1 MFYAKHRSRRK
12 KMKFV
17 KGIAM
22 LLCLVTIFTSVW
34 VGNLGI
40 GAEDGDRSETVKITV
55 NYVYKSNNAMV
66 AQPYTAQIEKGAS
79 FKKTL
84 EVPKLFNYSIPNDEA
99 IGLGTDSIVL
109 TKDEAT
115 GKYSLAFD
123 LQSVNENVEVTLYYV
138 AGTAKYTVYHYYQNL
153 ENDEYASDPTV
164 VELTGDIDAYTQA
177 VADNKPGYHCKGVPQ
192 TTIAADGTTKVEIFY
207 DRDYYTV
214 IFDVNGGID
223 GPEPIRAKYGTTFE
237 ANAITKPTRKGFNF
251 LGWSPAL
258 SDTVTIT
265 GNVTYVAQWQP
276 EKGQAD
282 YTIVLWGQNANDD
295 QYSYLGSHEAW
306 GNVGKDVTWDE
317 GTLISHVHTDECWK
331 DLTCGK
337 VQHTHSEACLNC
349 SHTHDMSCYGGIN
362 AENPIDADIRQF
374 ANLFGSL
381 QNGYVYRVRCNAGSS
396 VGDTTKYDKYYLYFN
411 GTWYLASAT
420 ACDGGAVKESA
431 DINAHGH
438 SGYILSGN
446 DKDHF
451 WAYKAKL
458 SCTHTHTD
466 ACYACGKAEHT
477 HNNTCGSLI
486 CGLSDTP
493 KKYMSNIK
501 PDSKLWE
508 YERSDTVTVNA
519 DGSTVLNVYFKRTEF
534 TLTFYDNNRQV
545 YTIQKR
551 WGKDIGGEWPIHG
564 TNGTVYENG
573 ERWDPQNSTT
583 YNQVLVYI
591 RIMPAES
598 FRLNVDKAQ
607 DRPTYTMNYYV
618 EAISGNGETTYQG
631 KTFTKAF
638 TVKAK
643 YNFVTE
649 AEDFFPLE
657 GFTKWRSNPSFKN
670 GRIESNTTVDFYY
683 TRNIYDLIFYSADNN
698 NVDKMENVLYQ
709 SPLGSYN
716 YEPTNKPT
724 TVEADAVFVG
734 WYQNP
739 ERTGE
744 QYDLAVHTMPANN
757 IALYAKWVNGLYTV
771 RTYTDDTLGTPYTY
785 EGYSGVQGNIEK
797 YTLATAPTDPKKD
810 GCVFVGWFYK
820 DGEAEKPFSFTMP
833 ITRDYDLYPK
843 FDDQVSIKYTVH
855 YYKDGTTD
863 KVAEDKVNTVKI
875 GTTVTEKA
883 KMGTELNLLS
893 EVMQKKY
900 YPAKTSTSEV
910 IKAEGQEIIFYY
922 TEAASVEYTV
932 YYQDANGNNLLDPE
946 PKTTEFSTV
955 TVNYKEVKG
964 YAPHQYSITKDM
976 SADPEQNKIV
986 FIYYPTL
993 TTLNIRKT
1001 GFDAADAGTTF
1012 IFRIKGTDENTK
1024 NIDLR
1029 VTIHGYVSGG
1039 DVPNVT
1045 VADLPVGSYTVTEE
1059 SDWSWRYQPKNGE
1072 QTITLDPDG
1081 TKNVLTFENERK
1093 DGQWLSGDAYNNNL
1107 YKPDSN

>member
-1 MFYAKHRSRRK
+1 
-12 KMKFV
+12 MKFV

-99 IGLGTDSIVL
+99 IGLDTDSIVL

-153 ENDEYASDPTV
+153 ENDDYASDPTV

-214 IFDVNGGID
+214 TFDVNGD
-223 GPEPIRAKYGTTFE
+223 VNGPEPIYAKYGTTFE
-237 ANAITKPTRKGFNF
+237 AKGIKEPTRKGFNF

-265 GNVTYVAQWQP
+265 ENVTYVAQWQP

-295 QYSYLGSHEAW
+295 EYSYLGSYEAW
-306 GNVGKDVTWDE
+306 GNVGKEVTWNE
-317 GTLISHVHTDECWK
+317 GTLISHVHTDDCWQLTCTKEQHTHTAECGLSCK
-331 DLTCGK
+331 HTHDLTCYGLSANARPVNPNDNTAWLWGRDSTPESYFEQLGLQDGYLYYDDENAMLDSKDNYYLRYDGK
-337 VQHTHSEACLNC
+337 YYSLTEA
-349 SHTHDMSCYGGIN
+349 
-362 AENPIDADIRQF
+362 QF
-374 ANLFGSL
+374 NKLKGT
-381 QNGYVYRVRCNAGSS
+381 Q
-396 VGDTTKYDKYYLYFN
+396 VGDTTD
-411 GTWYLASAT
+411 GT
-420 ACDGGAVKESA
+420 
-431 DINAHGH
+431 
-438 SGYILSGN
+438 SGYP
-446 DKDHF
+446 DYY
-451 WAYKAKL
+451 YKYEVKTDGI

-477 HNNTCGSLI
+477 HDNSCGTLI

-493 KKYMSNIK
+493 KKYMSDIK
-501 PDSKLWE
+501 PDSKLWQ

-519 DGSTVLNVYFKRTEF
+519 DGSTVLNVYFTRTVFKLEF
-534 TLTFYDNNRQV
+534 REAWSGSNDFG
-545 YTIQKR
+545 TIEAR
-551 WGKDIGGEWPIHG
+551 WGKDISAEYDAVVKKAGSSFWSENRNASEPW
-564 TNGTVYENG
+564 TNYIGVMPQRNITYYLHETSGSGKSTMTYYAEDLNG
-573 ERWDPQNSTT
+573 E
-583 YNQVLVYI
+583 
-591 RIMPAES
+591 
-598 FRLNVDKAQ
+598 DKQ
-607 DRPTYTMNYYV
+607 IFSLTFNGRNYTVSDEDRY
-618 EAISGNGETTYQG
+618 E
-631 KTFTKAF
+631 F
-638 TVKAK
+638 
-643 YNFVTE
+643 
-649 AEDFFPLE
+649 E
-657 GFTKWRSNPSFKN
+657 GFTYDHGTEN
-670 GRIESNTTVDFYY
+670 GANCNGAKFYY
-683 TRNIYDLIFYSADNN
+683 RRNTYNLEFYSKSNSTPDRTNE
-698 NVDKMENVLYQ
+698 VKYQ
-709 SPLGSYN
+709 NSLSQYD
-716 YEPTNKPT
+716 YVPTEKPD

-734 WYQNP
+734 WYLNP
-739 ERTGE
+739 ECTGE
-744 QYDLAVHTMPANN
+744 RYDLAVHTMPANN

-771 RTYTDDTLGTPYTY
+771 RTYTDDTLVTPYTY

-843 FDDQVSIKYTVH
+843 FDDQVSIEYTVH
-855 YYKDGTTD
+855 YYKTGTTD
-863 KVAEDKVNTVKI
+863 KVADDKVNTVKI

-893 EVMQKKY
+893 GEMQKKY

-910 IKAEGQEIIFYY
+910 IKVVGQEIIFYY

-932 YYQDANGNNLLDPE
+932 YYQDANGKNLKDPVT
-946 PKTTEFSTV
+946 KTTEYSTV
-955 TVNYKEVKG
+955 TEPYLQIDG
-964 YAPHQYSITKDM
+964 YAPHQFSITKDM

-1081 TKNVLTFENERK
+1081 AKNVLTFENERK
-1093 DGQWLSGDAYNNNL
+1093 DGQWLSGDAYNTNL

>member
-123 LQSVNENVEVTLYYV
+123 LQSVDENVEVTLYYV

-153 ENDEYASDPTV
+153 ENDEYTLDPRI
-164 VELTGDIDAYTQA
+164 VELTGDIDAYTEA
-177 VADNKPGYHCKGVPQ
+177 VANSREGFRCEGVPQ
-192 TTIAADGTTKVEIFY
+192 YVIAADGSTSVEIY
-207 DRDYYTV
+207 YKRLLYTV
-214 IFDVNGGID
+214 TFDVNGGID
-223 GPEPIRAKYGTTFE
+223 GPEPIYAKYGTVIE
-237 ANAITKPTRKGFNF
+237 AKDIKEPKRKGYTF
-251 LGWSPAL
+251 LGWAPELKNSL
-258 SDTVTIT
+258 TVTENIT
-265 GNVTYVAQWQP
+265 YIAQWQA

-295 QYSYLGSHEAW
+295 EYSYLSSHEAW
-306 GNVGKDVTWDE
+306 GNVGNEVTWNE
-317 GTLISHVHTDECWK
+317 GTLISHVHDQSCEMICRHAHDE
-331 DLTCGK
+331 T
-337 VQHTHSEACLNC
+337 
-349 SHTHDMSCYGGIN
+349 CYGGIKQETPYD
-362 AENPIDADIRQF
+362 AKTESDKENIEQF
-374 ANLFGSL
+374 QKLFGTL
-381 QNGYVYRVRCNAGSS
+381 KNGYIYRVKCDGA
-396 VGDTTKYDKYYLYFN
+396 VTTDSYDKYYLYFN
-411 GTWYLASAT
+411 DTWYLSSAN
-420 ACDGGAVKESA
+420 ACDGSAVKQS
-431 DINAHGH
+431 DKINAHDH
-438 SGYILSGN
+438 SWNLN
-446 DKDHF
+446 NKKDQF

-458 SCTHTHTD
+458 SCTHNHTD
-466 ACYACGKAEHT
+466 NCYS
-477 HNNTCGSLI
+477 CGSI
-486 CGLSDTP
+486 DTP
-493 KKYMSNIK
+493 KRYMSDIK

-534 TLTFYDNNRQV
+534 TLTFEYGRYNSQTEKITD
-545 YTIQKR
+545 R
-551 WGKDIGGEWPIHG
+551 WGANVKSRFDAIEANAKEYGNLAGWKD
-564 TNGTVYENG
+564 
-573 ERWDPQNSTT
+573 STT
-583 YNQVLVYI
+583 NHYTNNVMV
-591 RIMPAES
+591 MPS
-598 FRLNVDKAQ
+598 VN
-607 DRPTYTMNYYV
+607 
-618 EAISGNGETTYQG
+618 
-631 KTFTKAF
+631 KTFTANYGNSSTLNTMTYYSADLNGEYKKIF
-638 TVKAK
+638 TIEF
-643 YNFVTE
+643 YGDRYTVTADE
-649 AEDFFPLE
+649 YYEWE
-657 GFTKWRSNPSFKN
+657 GFEINKEKSSKPGASCRNAQ
-670 GRIESNTTVDFYY
+670 FYY
-683 TRNIYDLIFYSADNN
+683 DRKTYKLEFYSASNSVADIEYD
-698 NVDKMENVLYQ
+698 VKYQ
-709 SPLGSYN
+709 NPLSQYD
-716 YEPTNKPT
+716 YTPTAKPD
-724 TVEADAVFVG
+724 TVEPDAIFVG

-739 ERTGE
+739 ECTGE
-744 QYDLAVHTMPANN
+744 RYDLAAHTMPANN

-771 RTYTDDTLGTPYTY
+771 RTYTDDTLGTLYTY
-785 EGYSGVQGNIEK
+785 EGYSGVQEKIVK

-810 GCVFVGWFYK
+810 GYAFVGWFYK

-843 FDDQVSIKYTVH
+843 FSELTMVTYTVH
-855 YYKDGTTD
+855 YYK
-863 KVAEDKVNTVKI
+863 AETTVKLADDRTNSVMI

-893 EVMQKKY
+893 GEMQKKY
-900 YPAKTSTSEV
+900 YPKKTSTSEV

-922 TEAASVEYTV
+922 TEASSMQYTV
-932 YYQDANGNNLLDPE
+932 YYQDANGKDLIDPVN
-946 PKTTEFSTV
+946 KTTENSTV
-955 TVNYKEVKG
+955 VEQYVAIPN
-964 YAPHQYSITKDM
+964 YAPRQYSITKDM
-976 SADPEQNKIV
+976 SLDQEQNKIV
-986 FIYYPTL
+986 FVYDPTL

-1024 NIDLR
+1024 DIDLR
-1029 VTIHGYVSGG
+1029 VTIHGYVMG
-1039 DVPNVT
+1039 DHVPNVT

-1059 SDWSWRYQPKNGE
+1059 SDWSWRYQPTNGE
-1072 QTITLDPDG
+1072 QPITLDPDG

>member
-40 GAEDGDRSETVKITV
+40 GAEDGDRSETVTITV

-84 EVPKLFNYSIPNDEA
+84 EIPKLFNYSIPTDMAE
-99 IGLGTDSIVL
+99 GLGEGITLS
-109 TKDEAT
+109 KDVT
-115 GKYSLAFD
+115 SGKYTLNFD
-123 LQSVNENVEVTLYYV
+123 LAAVNDNVTVTLYYV

-153 ENDEYASDPTV
+153 ENDEYTLDTKLV
-164 VELTGDIDAYTQA
+164 VLEGDIDAYTQA
-177 VADNKPGYHCKGVPQ
+177 VANNKPGYHCKGIPQ
-192 TTIAADGTTKVEIFY
+192 TTIAADGTTKVEIYY

-214 IFDVNGGID
+214 TFDVNGGVN
-223 GPEPIRAKYGTTFE
+223 GPEPIYAKYGTTFE
-237 ANAITKPTRKGFNF
+237 AKDIKEPTRKGFNF

-295 QYSYLGSHEAW
+295 EYSYLSSHEAW
-306 GNVGKDVTWDE
+306 GNVGNQVTWNE
-317 GTLISHVHTDECWK
+317 GTLISHVHTDDCWE
-331 DLTCGK
+331 LTCGK
-337 VQHTHSEACLNC
+337 ENHTHNDGCLTCGKTKHTHSANC
-349 SHTHDMSCYGGIN
+349 YPGGSDVIVETYFSPRNPQNGLIYIFDIGIYKKSVVYFNGSWYEYNGSAKNGDIINMNCGKTEHSHSVDCYTCGKTEHTHDSSC
-362 AENPIDADIRQF
+362 
-374 ANLFGSL
+374 
-381 QNGYVYRVRCNAGSS
+381 
-396 VGDTTKYDKYYLYFN
+396 
-411 GTWYLASAT
+411 GT
-420 ACDGGAVKESA
+420 
-431 DINAHGH
+431 
-438 SGYILSGN
+438 
-446 DKDHF
+446 
-451 WAYKAKL
+451 
-458 SCTHTHTD
+458 
-466 ACYACGKAEHT
+466 
-477 HNNTCGSLI
+477 LI

-519 DGSTVLNVYFKRTEF
+519 DGSTVLNVYFTRTVFKLEF
-534 TLTFYDNNRQV
+534 REAWSGSNDFG
-545 YTIQKR
+545 TIEAR
-551 WGKDIGGEWPIHG
+551 WGKDISAEYDAVVKKAGSSFWSENRNASEPWTNYIGVMPQRNITYYRYITDGYGTSTMTYYGEDLNGVYQKIFDITFDGTDYHVTDEDRYQFEGYTFDHG
-564 TNGTVYENG
+564 TANGANCNG
-573 ERWDPQNSTT
+573 
-583 YNQVLVYI
+583 
-591 RIMPAES
+591 AE
-598 FRLNVDKAQ
+598 
-607 DRPTYTMNYYV
+607 
-618 EAISGNGETTYQG
+618 
-631 KTFTKAF
+631 
-638 TVKAK
+638 
-643 YNFVTE
+643 
-649 AEDFFPLE
+649 
-657 GFTKWRSNPSFKN
+657 
-670 GRIESNTTVDFYY
+670 FYY
-683 TRNIYDLIFYSADNN
+683 KRNSYALEFYSANTNTPDRTETP
-698 NVDKMENVLYQ
+698 KFQET
-709 SPLGSYN
+709 LGRY
-716 YEPTNKPT
+716 YYRPVEKPE
-724 TVEADAVFVG
+724 TVEPDAVFVG
-734 WYQNP
+734 WYLNP
-739 ERTGE
+739 ECTGE
-744 QYDLAVHTMPANN
+744 EYDISAHTMPANN

-785 EGYSGVQGNIEK
+785 EGYSGAQGNIEK

-843 FDDQVSIKYTVH
+843 FDDQVSIEYTVH
-855 YYKDGTTD
+855 YYKTGTTE
-863 KVAEDKVNTVKI
+863 KVADDKVNTVKI

-893 EVMQKKY
+893 EEMQKKY

-910 IKAEGQEIIFYY
+910 IKVVGQEIIFYY

-932 YYQDANGNNLLDPE
+932 YYQDANGKNLKDPVT
-946 PKTTEFSTV
+946 KTTEYSTV
-955 TVNYKEVKG
+955 TESYLQIDG
-964 YAPHQYSITKDM
+964 YAPHQFSITKDM
-976 SADPEQNKIV
+976 SADPKQNKIV

-1029 VTIHGYVSGG
+1029 VTIHGYVMG
-1039 DVPNVT
+1039 DHVPNVT

-1059 SDWSWRYQPKNGE
+1059 SDWSWRYQPTNGE

-1081 TKNVLTFENERK
+1081 AKNVLTFENERK

>member
-153 ENDEYASDPTV
+153 ENDEYTLDPKT

-177 VADNKPGYHCKGVPQ
+177 VANNKQGYHCKGIPQ
-192 TTIAADGTTKVEIFY
+192 TTIAADGTTKVEIYY

-214 IFDVNGGID
+214 TFDVNGGIN
-223 GPEPIRAKYGTTFE
+223 GPEPIYAKYGTTFE
-237 ANAITKPTRKGFNF
+237 ANAITEPTRKGFNF
-251 LGWSPAL
+251 LGWSPVL

-295 QYSYLGSHEAW
+295 EYSYLGSYEAW
-306 GNVGKDVTWDE
+306 GNVGKEVTWNE
-317 GTLISHVHTDECWK
+317 GTLISHVHDDEC
-331 DLTCGK
+331 LTCGK
-337 VQHTHSEACLNC
+337 EEHTHSAGCCVYSE
-349 SHTHDMSCYGGIN
+349 HKHDGSCYVGGTSTVKQPNFTPPNNPVNGQIFKPDFIGIN
-362 AENPIDADIRQF
+362 F
-374 ANLFGSL
+374 TT
-381 QNGYVYRVRCNAGSS
+381 YVYCNGQWYVYS
-396 VGDTTKYDKYYLYFN
+396 DKYKVD
-411 GTWYLASAT
+411 
-420 ACDGGAVKESA
+420 DGQIVE
-431 DINAHGH
+431 
-438 SGYILSGN
+438 
-446 DKDHF
+446 
-451 WAYKAKL
+451 L
-458 SCTHTHTD
+458 SCT
-466 ACYACGKAEHT
+466 KAEHT
-477 HNNTCGSLI
+477 HGVNCVCSKEAHTHTVDCYKCGI
-486 CGLSDTP
+486 IDTS
-493 KKYMSNIK
+493 KKFMRDIK
-501 PDSKLWE
+501 PDSALWQ
-508 YERSDTVTVNA
+508 YEKSETVTVNA

-534 TLTFYDNNRQV
+534 TLTFEYGRYNSQTEKITD
-545 YTIQKR
+545 R
-551 WGKDIGGEWPIHG
+551 WGANVKSRFDAIEANAKEYGNLAGWKD
-564 TNGTVYENG
+564 
-573 ERWDPQNSTT
+573 STT
-583 YNQVLVYI
+583 
-591 RIMPAES
+591 
-598 FRLNVDKAQ
+598 
-607 DRPTYTMNYYV
+607 NYYTNNV
-618 EAISGNGETTYQG
+618 MVMPSVN
-631 KTFTKAF
+631 KTFTANYGNSSTLNTMTYYSADLNGEYKKIF
-638 TVKAK
+638 TIEF
-643 YNFVTE
+643 YGDRYTVTADE
-649 AEDFFPLE
+649 YYEWE
-657 GFTKWRSNPSFKN
+657 GFEINKEKSSKPGASCRNAQ
-670 GRIESNTTVDFYY
+670 FYY
-683 TRNIYDLIFYSADNN
+683 DRKTYKLEFYSASNSVADIEYD
-698 NVDKMENVLYQ
+698 VKYQ
-709 SPLGSYN
+709 NPLSQYD
-716 YEPTNKPT
+716 YIPTAKPD
-724 TVEADAVFVG
+724 TVEPDAIFVG

-739 ERTGE
+739 ECTGE
-744 QYDLAVHTMPANN
+744 RYDLAAHTMPANN

-771 RTYTDDTLGTPYTY
+771 RTYTDDTLGTLYTY
-785 EGYSGVQGNIEK
+785 EGYSGVQEKIVK

-810 GCVFVGWFYK
+810 GYAFVGWFYK

-833 ITRDYDLYPK
+833 ITRDYNLYPK
-843 FDDQVSIKYTVH
+843 FDDQVSIEYTVH
-855 YYKDGTTD
+855 YYKTGTTD
-863 KVAEDKVNTVKI
+863 KVADDKVNTVKI

-922 TEAASVEYTV
+922 TEAASVKYTV
-932 YYQDANGNNLLDPE
+932 YYQDANGNNLKPSAT
-946 PKTTEFSTV
+946 KTTEYSTV
-955 TVNYKEVKG
+955 TEPYLPIDG
-964 YAPHQYSITKDM
+964 YAPHQFSITKDM
-976 SADPEQNKIV
+976 STDPEQNKIV

-1024 NIDLR
+1024 DIDLR
-1029 VTIHGYVSGG
+1029 VTIHDYVMG
-1039 DVPNVT
+1039 DHVPNVT

-1059 SDWSWRYQPKNGE
+1059 SDWSWRYQPTNGE
-1072 QTITLDPDG
+1072 QPITLDPDG

>member
-99 IGLGTDSIVL
+99 AGLSANSIVL

-123 LQSVNENVEVTLYYV
+123 LQSVDENVEVTLYYV

-153 ENDEYASDPTV
+153 ENDKYTLDPKI
-164 VELTGDIDAYTQA
+164 VELTGDIDAYTEA
-177 VADNKPGYHCKGVPQ
+177 VANSREGFRCEGVPQ
-192 TTIAADGTTKVEIFY
+192 YVIAADGSTSVEIY
-207 DRDYYTV
+207 YKRLLYTV
-214 IFDVNGGID
+214 TFDVNGGID
-223 GPEPIRAKYGTTFE
+223 GPEPIYAKYGTVIE
-237 ANAITKPTRKGFNF
+237 AKDIKEPKRKGYTF
-251 LGWSPAL
+251 LGWAPELKNSL
-258 SDTVTIT
+258 TVTENIT
-265 GNVTYVAQWQP
+265 YIAQWQA

-295 QYSYLGSHEAW
+295 EYSYLSSHEAW

-317 GTLISHVHTDECWK
+317 GTLISHVHTDDCWQLTCTK
-331 DLTCGK
+331 EQHTHTADCGLSCTHTHDLTCYGLDANASAVNPQNDRTWSNGLSN
-337 VQHTHSEACLNC
+337 VQQYFNQL
-349 SHTHDMSCYGGIN
+349 G
-362 AENPIDADIRQF
+362 AD
-374 ANLFGSL
+374 
-381 QNGYVYRVRCNAGSS
+381 NGYMFHWKESYW
-396 VGDTTKYDKYYLYFN
+396 VGTYNHYYLRLNNNYYSLTSAQFN
-411 GTWYLASAT
+411 KLKGNSEGKWTESGDYQDTIEKFSVAAT
-420 ACDGGAVKESA
+420 S
-431 DINAHGH
+431 I
-438 SGYILSGN
+438 
-446 DKDHF
+446 
-451 WAYKAKL
+451 

-466 ACYACGKAEHT
+466 VCYTCGKTEHT
-477 HNNTCGSLI
+477 HDSSCGTLL

-508 YERSDTVTVNA
+508 YEKSDTVTVNA
-519 DGSTVLNVYFKRTEF
+519 DGTTVLNVYFTRKVFKLQFRKRNSS
-534 TLTFYDNNRQV
+534 NNDFG
-545 YTIQKR
+545 TIEAR
-551 WGKDIGGEWPIHG
+551 WGKNIKVEYDEIVNKAGSSFWSENKYAEGPYTNYIGVMPQRDITYYRHEPSGSGTSTMTYYGEDLNGDYQMIFTISFKGTNYTVTDEDRYQFEGYTFDHG
-564 TNGTVYENG
+564 TANGANCNG
-573 ERWDPQNSTT
+573 
-583 YNQVLVYI
+583 
-591 RIMPAES
+591 
-598 FRLNVDKAQ
+598 
-607 DRPTYTMNYYV
+607 
-618 EAISGNGETTYQG
+618 
-631 KTFTKAF
+631 
-638 TVKAK
+638 AK
-643 YNFVTE
+643 
-649 AEDFFPLE
+649 
-657 GFTKWRSNPSFKN
+657 
-670 GRIESNTTVDFYY
+670 FYY
-683 TRNIYDLIFYSADNN
+683 KRNSYALEFYSANTNTPDRTVNP
-698 NVDKMENVLYQ
+698 KFQET
-709 SPLGSYN
+709 LGRY
-716 YEPTNKPT
+716 YYRPVEKPT
-724 TVEADAVFVG
+724 TVEPDAVFVG
-734 WYQNP
+734 WYLNP
-739 ERTGE
+739 ECTGE
-744 QYDLAVHTMPANN
+744 EYDISAHTMPANN

-771 RTYTDDTLGTPYTY
+771 RTYTDDALVTPYTY

-855 YYKDGTTD
+855 YYKADTTE
-863 KVAEDKVNTVKI
+863 KVADDRVNTVKF

-893 EVMQKKY
+893 EAMQKKY

-932 YYQDANGNNLLDPE
+932 YYQDANGNNLKDPVT
-946 PKTTEFSTV
+946 KNTEYSTV
-955 TVNYKEVKG
+955 TEPYLPIDG

-1012 IFRIKGTDENTK
+1012 IFRIKGTDGNTK

-1029 VTIHGYVSGG
+1029 VTIHGYVMG
-1039 DVPNVT
+1039 DHVPNVT

-1081 TKNVLTFENERK
+1081 AKNVLTFENERK

-1107 YKPDSN
+1107 YKPDKPDSN

>member
-1 MFYAKHRSRRK
+1 
-12 KMKFV
+12 MKFV

-99 IGLGTDSIVL
+99 IGLDTESIVL

-123 LQSVNENVEVTLYYV
+123 LQSVDKNIDVTLYYV

-177 VADNKPGYHCKGVPQ
+177 VADNKPGYHCNGVPQ

-214 IFDVNGGID
+214 TFDVNGGID
-223 GPEPIRAKYGTTFE
+223 GPEPIFAKFGTTFE
-237 ANAITKPTRKGFNF
+237 ADSIQKPTREGYTF
-251 LGWSPAL
+251 LGWSPVL
-258 SDTVTIT
+258 SDTVTIEK
-265 GNVTYVAQWQP
+265 NITYVAQWQA

-295 QYSYLGSHEAW
+295 EYSYLSSHEAW
-306 GNVGKDVTWDE
+306 GNVGNQITWNDNP
-317 GTLISHVHTDECWK
+317 LINHVHTDECGAK
-331 DLTCGK
+331 YCKLEEHTHGEDCLTCGK
-337 VQHTHSEACLNC
+337 TEHTHDSGCCSISEHSHITGICYILDETTACTGTHFPWNPTEGKTYSHLFSSKTCVYHNGEWYEYGSTPTCGKIAHTHGTDCKYDKCGLDEHTHSTNCIGCGKIEHTHSEHCC
-349 SHTHDMSCYGGIN
+349 GITDT
-362 AENPIDADIRQF
+362 AEKHMQELHP
-374 ANLFGSL
+374 GS
-381 QNGYVYRVRCNAGSS
+381 N
-396 VGDTTKYDKYYLYFN
+396 
-411 GTWYLASAT
+411 
-420 ACDGGAVKESA
+420 
-431 DINAHGH
+431 
-438 SGYILSGN
+438 
-446 DKDHF
+446 
-451 WAYKAKL
+451 
-458 SCTHTHTD
+458 
-466 ACYACGKAEHT
+466 
-477 HNNTCGSLI
+477 
-486 CGLSDTP
+486 
-493 KKYMSNIK
+493 
-501 PDSKLWE
+501 LWE
-508 YERSDTVTVNA
+508 YERSETVTVNA

-683 TRNIYDLIFYSADNN
+683 TRNTYDLIFYSADNN
-698 NVDKMENVLYQ
+698 NVDKMESILYQ

-771 RTYTDDTLGTPYTY
+771 RTYTDDTLVTPYTY
-785 EGYSGVQGNIEK
+785 EGYSGAQGNIEK

-843 FDDQVSIKYTVH
+843 FDDQVSIEYTVH
-855 YYKDGTTD
+855 YYKTGTTD
-863 KVAEDKVNTVKI
+863 KVADDKVNTVKI

-910 IKAEGQEIIFYY
+910 IKVVGQEIIFYY

-932 YYQDANGNNLLDPE
+932 YYQDANGKNLKDPVT
-946 PKTTEFSTV
+946 KTTEYSTV
-955 TVNYKEVKG
+955 TEPYLQIDG
-964 YAPHQYSITKDM
+964 YAPHQFSITKDM
-976 SADPEQNKIV
+976 SADPKQNKIV

-1072 QTITLDPDG
+1072 QTQTITLDPDG

-1093 DGQWLSGDAYNNNL
+1093 DGQWLSGDAYNTNL

>member
-99 IGLGTDSIVL
+99 IGLDTDSIVL

-153 ENDEYASDPTV
+153 ENDEYTLDPKI
-164 VELTGDIDAYTQA
+164 VELTGDIDAYTEA
-177 VADNKPGYHCKGVPQ
+177 VANSREGFRCEGVPQ
-192 TTIAADGTTKVEIFY
+192 YVIAADGSTSVEIY
-207 DRDYYTV
+207 YKRLLYTV
-214 IFDVNGGID
+214 TFDVNGGID
-223 GPEPIRAKYGTTFE
+223 GPEPIYAKYGTVIE
-237 ANAITKPTRKGFNF
+237 TKDIKEPKRKGYTF
-251 LGWSPAL
+251 LGWAPELKNSL
-258 SDTVTIT
+258 TVTENIT
-265 GNVTYVAQWQP
+265 YIAQWQA

-295 QYSYLGSHEAW
+295 EYSYLSSHEAW
-306 GNVGKDVTWDE
+306 GNVGNQVTWNDNP
-317 GTLISHVHTDECWK
+317 LINHVHDEDCLICNREEHTHTAVECCS
-331 DLTCGK
+331 LTEHTHKLSCYSGVGAADSWSEYVSDSNPYNGK
-337 VQHTHSEACLNC
+337 VK
-349 SHTHDMSCYGGIN
+349 Y
-362 AENPIDADIRQF
+362 IDF
-374 ANLFGSL
+374 L
-381 QNGYVYRVRCNAGSS
+381 VGSS
-396 VGDTTKYDKYYLYFN
+396 HDGWHIYWD
-411 GTWYLASAT
+411 GTWYSCEET
-420 ACDGGAVKESA
+420 TS
-431 DINAHGH
+431 
-438 SGYILSGN
+438 
-446 DKDHF
+446 
-451 WAYKAKL
+451 L
-458 SCTHTHTD
+458 SCGSVEHTHGTDCAYTKCGKEAHTHT
-466 ACYACGKAEHT
+466 AECYKCGITDTAEKHMQEL
-477 HNNTCGSLI
+477 HPGS
-486 CGLSDTP
+486 
-493 KKYMSNIK
+493 N
-501 PDSKLWE
+501 LWE
-508 YERSDTVTVNA
+508 YDHSDTVTVSA
-519 DGSTVLNVYFKRTEF
+519 DGMTVLNVYFTRKVFKLQFRKRNS
-534 TLTFYDNNRQV
+534 NNNDFG
-545 YTIQKR
+545 TIEAR
-551 WGKDIGGEWPIHG
+551 WGKNIKAEYEEIVKIAGSSFWSENKYAEGPWTNYIGVMPQRDITYYRHEPSGSGTSTMTYYGEDLNGDYQMIFTINFKGTNYTVTDEDRYQFEGYTFDHG
-564 TNGTVYENG
+564 TANGDNCNG
-573 ERWDPQNSTT
+573 
-583 YNQVLVYI
+583 
-591 RIMPAES
+591 
-598 FRLNVDKAQ
+598 
-607 DRPTYTMNYYV
+607 
-618 EAISGNGETTYQG
+618 
-631 KTFTKAF
+631 
-638 TVKAK
+638 AK
-643 YNFVTE
+643 
-649 AEDFFPLE
+649 
-657 GFTKWRSNPSFKN
+657 
-670 GRIESNTTVDFYY
+670 FYY
-683 TRNIYDLIFYSADNN
+683 KRNSYALEFYSANTN
-698 NVDKMENVLYQ
+698 IPDKTVNPKFQET
-709 SPLGSYN
+709 LGRY
-716 YEPTNKPT
+716 YYRPVEKPDKVEP
-724 TVEADAVFVG
+724 DAVFVG
-734 WYQNP
+734 WYLNP
-739 ERTGE
+739 ECTGE
-744 QYDLAVHTMPANN
+744 EYDISAHTMPANN

-771 RTYTDDTLGTPYTY
+771 RTYTDDTLRTPYTY

-843 FDDQVSIKYTVH
+843 FDDQVSIEYTVH
-855 YYKDGTTD
+855 YYKTGTTK
-863 KVAEDKVNTVKI
+863 KVADDKVNTVKI

-893 EVMQKKY
+893 GEMQKKY

-910 IKAEGQEIIFYY
+910 IKVVGQEIIFYY
-922 TEAASVEYTV
+922 TVAASVEYTV
-932 YYQDANGNNLLDPE
+932 YYQDANGKNLKDPVT
-946 PKTTEFSTV
+946 KTTEYSTV
-955 TVNYKEVKG
+955 TEPYLPIDG
-964 YAPHQYSITKDM
+964 YAPHQFSITKDM

-1072 QTITLDPDG
+1072 QTQTITLDPDV

-1093 DGQWLSGDAYNNNL
+1093 DGQWLSGDAYNTNL
-1107 YKPDSN
+1107 YKPNSN

>member
-1 MFYAKHRSRRK
+1 
-12 KMKFV
+12 MKFV

-99 IGLGTDSIVL
+99 IGLDTESIVL

-123 LQSVNENVEVTLYYV
+123 LQSVNKNIDVTLYYV

-153 ENDEYASDPTV
+153 ENEEYTLDPKI
-164 VELTGDIDAYTQA
+164 VELTGDIDAYTEA
-177 VADNKPGYHCKGVPQ
+177 VANSREGFRCEGVPQ
-192 TTIAADGTTKVEIFY
+192 YVIAADGSTSVEIY
-207 DRDYYTV
+207 YKRLLYTV
-214 IFDVNGGID
+214 TFDVNGGID
-223 GPEPIRAKYGTTFE
+223 GPEPINAKYGTVIE
-237 ANAITKPTRKGFNF
+237 AKDIKEPKRKGYTF
-251 LGWSPAL
+251 LGWAPELKNSL
-258 SDTVTIT
+258 TVTENIT
-265 GNVTYVAQWQP
+265 YIAQWQA

-295 QYSYLGSHEAW
+295 EYSYLSSHEAW
-306 GNVGKDVTWDE
+306 GNVGNQVTWNDNP
-317 GTLISHVHTDECWK
+317 LINHVH
-331 DLTCGK
+331 
-337 VQHTHSEACLNC
+337 
-349 SHTHDMSCYGGIN
+349 
-362 AENPIDADIRQF
+362 DADCLI
-374 ANLFGSL
+374 
-381 QNGYVYRVRCNAGSS
+381 CNR
-396 VGDTTKYDKYYLYFN
+396 
-411 GTWYLASAT
+411 
-420 ACDGGAVKESA
+420 EE
-431 DINAHGH
+431 
-438 SGYILSGN
+438 
-446 DKDHF
+446 
-451 WAYKAKL
+451 
-458 SCTHTHTD
+458 HTHT
-466 ACYACGKAEHT
+466 AECYKCGITDTTEKHMQQL
-477 HNNTCGSLI
+477 HPGS
-486 CGLSDTP
+486 
-493 KKYMSNIK
+493 N
-501 PDSKLWE
+501 LWE
-508 YERSDTVTVNA
+508 YDHSDTVTVSA
-519 DGSTVLNVYFKRTEF
+519 DGMTVLNVYFTRKVFKLQFRKSNS
-534 TLTFYDNNRQV
+534 NNNDFG
-545 YTIQKR
+545 TIEAR
-551 WGKDIGGEWPIHG
+551 WGKNIEAEYKEIVKKAGSSFWSENKYAEGPWTNYIGVMPQRDITYYRHEPSGSGTSTMTYYGEDLNGVYQKIFDITFDGTNYTVTDEDRYQFEGYTFDHG
-564 TNGTVYENG
+564 TANGANCNG
-573 ERWDPQNSTT
+573 
-583 YNQVLVYI
+583 
-591 RIMPAES
+591 AE
-598 FRLNVDKAQ
+598 
-607 DRPTYTMNYYV
+607 
-618 EAISGNGETTYQG
+618 
-631 KTFTKAF
+631 
-638 TVKAK
+638 
-643 YNFVTE
+643 
-649 AEDFFPLE
+649 
-657 GFTKWRSNPSFKN
+657 
-670 GRIESNTTVDFYY
+670 FYY
-683 TRNIYDLIFYSADNN
+683 KRNSYALEFYSANTNTPDRTETP
-698 NVDKMENVLYQ
+698 KFQET
-709 SPLGSYN
+709 LGRY
-716 YEPTNKPT
+716 YYRPVEKPD
-724 TVEADAVFVG
+724 TVEPDAVFVG
-734 WYQNP
+734 WYLNP
-739 ERTGE
+739 ECTGE
-744 QYDLAVHTMPANN
+744 EYDISAHTMPANN
-757 IALYAKWVNGLYTV
+757 IALYAKWGNGLYTV

-863 KVAEDKVNTVKI
+863 KVADDKVNTVKI

-893 EVMQKKY
+893 GEMQKKY

-922 TEAASVEYTV
+922 TKAASKAASVEYTV
-932 YYQDANGNNLLDPE
+932 YYQDANGKNLKDPVT
-946 PKTTEFSTV
+946 KTTEYSTV
-955 TVNYKEVKG
+955 TEPYLQIDG
-964 YAPHQYSITKDM
+964 YAPHQFSITKDM
-976 SADPEQNKIV
+976 SADPKQNKIV

-1045 VADLPVGSYTVTEE
+1045 VADLPVGSYTVTEK

-1072 QTITLDPDG
+1072 QTQTITLDPDG

-1093 DGQWLSGDAYNNNL
+1093 DGQWLSGDAYNTNL

>member
-99 IGLGTDSIVL
+99 IGLDTESIVL

-123 LQSVNENVEVTLYYV
+123 LQSVDKNIDVTLYYV

-214 IFDVNGGID
+214 TFDVNGGID
-223 GPEPIRAKYGTTFE
+223 GPEPIYAKYGTVIE
-237 ANAITKPTRKGFNF
+237 TKDIKEPKRKGYTF
-251 LGWSPAL
+251 LGWAPELKNSL
-258 SDTVTIT
+258 TVTENIT
-265 GNVTYVAQWQP
+265 YIAQWQA

-295 QYSYLGSHEAW
+295 EYSYLSSHEAW
-306 GNVGKDVTWDE
+306 GNVGNQVTWNE
-317 GTLISHVHTDECWK
+317 GTLISHVHTDDCWE
-331 DLTCGK
+331 LTCGK
-337 VQHTHSEACLNC
+337 ENHTHNDGCLSCGKTEHTHSANC
-349 SHTHDMSCYGGIN
+349 YPGGSDVVDSPIFPPDNPQNGQIYIYNGFFINRSVVYFNGSCYEYNGSAKNGDIINMNCGKTEHSHSVDCYTCGKTEHTHDSSC
-362 AENPIDADIRQF
+362 
-374 ANLFGSL
+374 
-381 QNGYVYRVRCNAGSS
+381 
-396 VGDTTKYDKYYLYFN
+396 
-411 GTWYLASAT
+411 GTL
-420 ACDGGAVKESA
+420 K
-431 DINAHGH
+431 
-438 SGYILSGN
+438 
-446 DKDHF
+446 
-451 WAYKAKL
+451 
-458 SCTHTHTD
+458 
-466 ACYACGKAEHT
+466 
-477 HNNTCGSLI
+477 

-493 KKYMSNIK
+493 KKHMGDLT
-501 PDSKLWE
+501 PDSNLWE
-508 YERSDTVTVNA
+508 YDHSDTVTVSA
-519 DGSTVLNVYFKRTEF
+519 DGMTVLNVYFTRKVFKLQFRKRNS
-534 TLTFYDNNRQV
+534 NNNDFG
-545 YTIQKR
+545 TIEAR
-551 WGKDIGGEWPIHG
+551 WGKNIKAEYEEIVKIAGSSFRSENKYAEGPWTNYIGVMPQRDITYYRHEPSGSGTSTMTYYGEDLNGVYQKIFDITFDGTNYTVTDEDRYQFEGYTFDHG
-564 TNGTVYENG
+564 TANGANCNG
-573 ERWDPQNSTT
+573 
-583 YNQVLVYI
+583 
-591 RIMPAES
+591 AE
-598 FRLNVDKAQ
+598 
-607 DRPTYTMNYYV
+607 
-618 EAISGNGETTYQG
+618 
-631 KTFTKAF
+631 
-638 TVKAK
+638 
-643 YNFVTE
+643 
-649 AEDFFPLE
+649 
-657 GFTKWRSNPSFKN
+657 
-670 GRIESNTTVDFYY
+670 FYY
-683 TRNIYDLIFYSADNN
+683 KRNSYALEFYSANTNTPDRTETP
-698 NVDKMENVLYQ
+698 KFQET
-709 SPLGSYN
+709 LGRY
-716 YEPTNKPT
+716 YYRPVEKPD
-724 TVEADAVFVG
+724 TVEPDAVFVG
-734 WYQNP
+734 WYLNP
-739 ERTGE
+739 ECTGE
-744 QYDLAVHTMPANN
+744 EYDISAHTMPANN

-771 RTYTDDTLGTPYTY
+771 RTYTDDTLVTPYTY

-843 FDDQVSIKYTVH
+843 FDDQVSIEYTVH
-855 YYKDGTTD
+855 YYKTGTTD
-863 KVAEDKVNTVKI
+863 KVADDKVNTVKI

-893 EVMQKKY
+893 GEMQKKY

-910 IKAEGQEIIFYY
+910 IKVVGQEIIFYY
-922 TEAASVEYTV
+922 TVAASVEYTV
-932 YYQDANGNNLLDPE
+932 YYQDANGKNLKDPVT
-946 PKTTEFSTV
+946 KTTEYSTV
-955 TVNYKEVKG
+955 TEPYLQIDG
-964 YAPHQYSITKDM
+964 YAPHQFSITKDM
-976 SADPEQNKIV
+976 SADPKQNKIV

-1072 QTITLDPDG
+1072 QTQTITLDPDG
-1081 TKNVLTFENERK
+1081 AKNVLTFENERK
-1093 DGQWLSGDAYNNNL
+1093 DGQWLSGDAYNTNL

>member
-153 ENDEYASDPTV
+153 ENDEYTLDPKT

-177 VADNKPGYHCKGVPQ
+177 VANNKQGYHCKGIPQ
-192 TTIAADGTTKVEIFY
+192 TTIAADGTTKVEIKY

-214 IFDVNGGID
+214 TFDVKGGIN
-223 GPEPIRAKYGTTFE
+223 GPEPIYARYGTVFE
-237 ANAITKPTRKGFNF
+237 AKDIKEPKRPGYEF
-251 LGWSPAL
+251 LGWEPLL

-265 GNVTYVAQWQP
+265 GNVTYVAQWQA

-306 GNVGKDVTWDE
+306 GNVDKEVTWNE

-331 DLTCGK
+331 NLTCGK

-362 AENPIDADIRQF
+362 AENPIDADIREF

-381 QNGYVYRVRCNAGSS
+381 QNGYIYRVRCNAGSIA
-396 VGDTTKYDKYYLYFN
+396 GNETKYDKYYLYFN
-411 GTWYLASAT
+411 GIWYLASAT

-431 DINAHGH
+431 DINAHDH
-438 SGYILSGN
+438 SGYIFSGD

-519 DGSTVLNVYFKRTEF
+519 DGSTVLNVYFTRKVFKLQFRKRNSS
-534 TLTFYDNNRQV
+534 NNDFG
-545 YTIQKR
+545 TIEAR
-551 WGKDIGGEWPIHG
+551 WGKNIKVKYDEIVNKAGSSFWSENKYAEGPYTNYIGVMPQRDITYYRHESSGSGTSTMTYYGEDLNGDYQMIFTISFKGTNYTVTDEDRYQFEGYTFDHG
-564 TNGTVYENG
+564 TANGQNCNG
-573 ERWDPQNSTT
+573 
-583 YNQVLVYI
+583 
-591 RIMPAES
+591 AE
-598 FRLNVDKAQ
+598 
-607 DRPTYTMNYYV
+607 
-618 EAISGNGETTYQG
+618 
-631 KTFTKAF
+631 
-638 TVKAK
+638 
-643 YNFVTE
+643 
-649 AEDFFPLE
+649 
-657 GFTKWRSNPSFKN
+657 
-670 GRIESNTTVDFYY
+670 FYY
-683 TRNIYDLIFYSADNN
+683 KRNSYALEFYSANKN
-698 NVDKMENVLYQ
+698 TPDKTENPKYEE
-709 SPLGSYN
+709 PLGKY
-716 YEPTNKPT
+716 YYRPVEKPT
-724 TVEADAVFVG
+724 TVEPDAVFVG
-734 WYQNP
+734 WYLNP
-739 ERTGE
+739 ECTGE
-744 QYDLAVHTMPANN
+744 EYDISAHTMPANN

-771 RTYTDDTLGTPYTY
+771 RTYTDDALVTPYTY

-797 YTLATAPTDPKKD
+797 YTLATAPTNPKKD

-833 ITRDYDLYPK
+833 ITRDYNLYPK
-843 FDDQVSIKYTVH
+843 FDDQVSIEYTVH
-855 YYKDGTTD
+855 YYKTGTTD
-863 KVAEDKVNTVKI
+863 KVADDKVNTVKI

-922 TEAASVEYTV
+922 TEAASVKYTV
-932 YYQDANGNNLLDPE
+932 YYQDANGNNLKPSAT
-946 PKTTEFSTV
+946 KTTEYSTV
-955 TVNYKEVKG
+955 TEPYLPIDG
-964 YAPHQYSITKDM
+964 YAPHQFSITKDM
-976 SADPEQNKIV
+976 STDPEQNKIV

-1024 NIDLR
+1024 DIDLR
-1029 VTIHGYVSGG
+1029 VTIHGYVMG
-1039 DVPNVT
+1039 DHVPNVT

-1059 SDWSWRYQPKNGE
+1059 SDWSWRYQPTNGE
-1072 QTITLDPDG
+1072 QTQTITLDPDG
-1081 TKNVLTFENERK
+1081 AKNVMTFENERK

>member
-99 IGLGTDSIVL
+99 AGLSTDSIVL

-153 ENDEYASDPTV
+153 ENDEYTLDPKI
-164 VELTGDIDAYTQA
+164 VELTGDIDAYTEA
-177 VADNKPGYHCKGVPQ
+177 VANSRKGFRCEGVPQ
-192 TTIAADGTTKVEIFY
+192 SVIAADGSTSVEIY
-207 DRDYYTV
+207 YKRLLYTV
-214 IFDVNGGID
+214 TFDVNGGID
-223 GPEPIRAKYGTTFE
+223 GPEPIYAKYGTVIE
-237 ANAITKPTRKGFNF
+237 AKDIKEPKRKGYTFR
-251 LGWSPAL
+251 GWAPELENSL
-258 SDTVTIT
+258 TVTENIT
-265 GNVTYVAQWQP
+265 YKAQWEA

-295 QYSYLGSHEAW
+295 EYSYLSSHEAW
-306 GNVGKDVTWDE
+306 GNVGNQVTWNDNP
-317 GTLISHVHTDECWK
+317 LINHVHDADCLICNKEEHTHTAVECCS
-331 DLTCGK
+331 LTEHTHKLSCYSGVGAADSWSEYVSDSNPYNGK
-337 VQHTHSEACLNC
+337 VK
-349 SHTHDMSCYGGIN
+349 Y
-362 AENPIDADIRQF
+362 IDF
-374 ANLFGSL
+374 LFGSSHD
-381 QNGYVYRVRCNAGSS
+381 GWHIYW
-396 VGDTTKYDKYYLYFN
+396 D
-411 GTWYLASAT
+411 GTWYSCEET
-420 ACDGGAVKESA
+420 TS
-431 DINAHGH
+431 
-438 SGYILSGN
+438 
-446 DKDHF
+446 
-451 WAYKAKL
+451 L
-458 SCTHTHTD
+458 SCGSVEHTHGTDCAYTKCGKEAHTHT
-466 ACYACGKAEHT
+466 AECYKCGIT
-477 HNNTCGSLI
+477 
-486 CGLSDTP
+486 DTTE
-493 KKYMSNIK
+493 KHMQQLH
-501 PDSKLWE
+501 PDSNLWE

-519 DGSTVLNVYFKRTEF
+519 DGTTVLNVYFTRKVFKLQFRKSNSNTNDF
-534 TLTFYDNNRQV
+534 G
-545 YTIQKR
+545 TIEAR
-551 WGKDIGGEWPIHG
+551 WGKSIKVEYDEIVNKAGSSFWSRNRDASGPYTNYIG
-564 TNGTVYENG
+564 V
-573 ERWDPQNSTT
+573 
-583 YNQVLVYI
+583 
-591 RIMPAES
+591 MPAENRTYYNKTESGQSNTMYYYAENLNGQYEEIFHIS
-598 FRLNVDKAQ
+598 FGG
-607 DRPTYTMNYYV
+607 TYYV
-618 EAISGNGETTYQG
+618 TD
-631 KTFTKAF
+631 
-638 TVKAK
+638 
-643 YNFVTE
+643 
-649 AEDFFPLE
+649 EDRYEFE
-657 GFTKWRSNPSFKN
+657 GYTCDLNASAKN
-670 GRIESNTTVDFYY
+670 GDSCDGAKFYY
-683 TRNIYDLIFYSADNN
+683 KRNTYALEFYSASNSEP
-698 NVDKMENVLYQ
+698 DKMETPSYQ
-709 SPLGSYN
+709 EPLGRYN
-716 YEPTNKPT
+716 YEPTNKPS
-724 TVEADAVFVG
+724 TVEPDAVFVG
-734 WYQNP
+734 WYLNP
-739 ERTGE
+739 ECTGE
-744 QYDLAVHTMPANN
+744 RYDLAAHTMPANN

-771 RTYTDDTLGTPYTY
+771 RTYTDDTLGTLYTY
-785 EGYSGVQGNIEK
+785 EGYSGVQEKIVK

-810 GCVFVGWFYK
+810 GYAFVGWFYK

-855 YYKDGTTD
+855 YYKDGTTV
-863 KVAEDKVNTVKI
+863 KVADDKVNTVKI

-893 EVMQKKY
+893 GEMQKKY

-922 TEAASVEYTV
+922 TEAASVKYTV
-932 YYQDANGNNLLDPE
+932 YYQDANGNNLKDPVT
-946 PKTTEFSTV
+946 KTTEYSTV
-955 TVNYKEVKG
+955 TEPYLQIDG
-964 YAPHQYSITKDM
+964 YAPHQFSITKDM

-993 TTLNIRKT
+993 TTLNISKT

-1024 NIDLR
+1024 DIDLR
-1029 VTIHGYVSGG
+1029 VTIHGYVSG
-1039 DVPNVT
+1039 DLVPNVT
-1045 VADLPVGSYTVTEE
+1045 VADLPVGEYTVTEE
-1059 SDWSWRYQPKNGE
+1059 SGWSWRYEPKNGE

-1081 TKNVLTFENERK
+1081 TKNKLTFENERK

>member
-153 ENDEYASDPTV
+153 ENDKYTLDPRI
-164 VELTGDIDAYTQA
+164 VELTGDIDAYTEA
-177 VADNKPGYHCKGVPQ
+177 VANSREGFRCEGVPQ
-192 TTIAADGTTKVEIFY
+192 YVIAADGSTSVEIY
-207 DRDYYTV
+207 YKRLLYTV
-214 IFDVNGGID
+214 TFDVNGGID
-223 GPEPIRAKYGTTFE
+223 GPEPIYAKYGTVIE
-237 ANAITKPTRKGFNF
+237 TKDIKEPKRKGYTFF
-251 LGWSPAL
+251 GWAPELKNSL
-258 SDTVTIT
+258 TVTENIT
-265 GNVTYVAQWQP
+265 YIAQWQA

-295 QYSYLGSHEAW
+295 EYSYLSSHEAW
-306 GNVGKDVTWDE
+306 GNVGNEVTWNE
-317 GTLISHVHTDECWK
+317 GTLISHVHDQSCEMICRHAHDE
-331 DLTCGK
+331 T
-337 VQHTHSEACLNC
+337 
-349 SHTHDMSCYGGIN
+349 CYGGIKQETPYD
-362 AENPIDADIRQF
+362 AKTESDKENIEQF
-374 ANLFGSL
+374 QKLFGTL
-381 QNGYVYRVRCNAGSS
+381 KNGYIYRVKCDGA
-396 VGDTTKYDKYYLYFN
+396 VTTDSYDKYYLYFN
-411 GTWYLASAT
+411 DTWYLSSAN
-420 ACDGGAVKESA
+420 ACDGSAVKQS
-431 DINAHGH
+431 DKINAHDH
-438 SGYILSGN
+438 SWNLN
-446 DKDHF
+446 NKKDQF

-458 SCTHTHTD
+458 SCTHNHTD
-466 ACYACGKAEHT
+466 NCY
-477 HNNTCGSLI
+477 S
-486 CGLSDTP
+486 CGLIDTP

-519 DGSTVLNVYFKRTEF
+519 DGTTVLNVYFTRKVFKLQFRKRNS
-534 TLTFYDNNRQV
+534 NNNDFG
-545 YTIQKR
+545 TIEAR
-551 WGKDIGGEWPIHG
+551 WGKNIEAEYDEIVKKAGSKFWSENKYAEGPWTNYIGVMPQRDITYYRHEPSGSGTSTMTYYGEDLNGDYQMIFTISFKGTNYAVTDEDRYQFEGYTFDHG
-564 TNGTVYENG
+564 TANGDNCNG
-573 ERWDPQNSTT
+573 
-583 YNQVLVYI
+583 
-591 RIMPAES
+591 
-598 FRLNVDKAQ
+598 
-607 DRPTYTMNYYV
+607 
-618 EAISGNGETTYQG
+618 
-631 KTFTKAF
+631 
-638 TVKAK
+638 AK
-643 YNFVTE
+643 
-649 AEDFFPLE
+649 
-657 GFTKWRSNPSFKN
+657 
-670 GRIESNTTVDFYY
+670 FYY
-683 TRNIYDLIFYSADNN
+683 KRNSYALEFYSANTNTPDRTETP
-698 NVDKMENVLYQ
+698 KFQET
-709 SPLGSYN
+709 LGRY
-716 YEPTNKPT
+716 YYRPVEKPT
-724 TVEADAVFVG
+724 TVEPDAVFVG
-734 WYQNP
+734 WYLNP
-739 ERTGE
+739 ECTGE
-744 QYDLAVHTMPANN
+744 EYDISAHTMPANN
-757 IALYAKWVNGLYTV
+757 IALYAKWVNGLYSV
-771 RTYTDDTLGTPYTY
+771 RTYTDDTLGTLYTY
-785 EGYSGVQGNIEK
+785 AGYSGAQGNIEK
-797 YTLATAPTDPKKD
+797 YTLATAPTNPKKD

-833 ITRDYDLYPK
+833 ITRDYNLYPK
-843 FDDQVSIKYTVH
+843 FDDQVSIEYTVH
-855 YYKDGTTD
+855 YYKTGTTD
-863 KVAEDKVNTVKI
+863 KVADDKVNTVKI

-893 EVMQKKY
+893 GEMQKKY
-900 YPAKTSTSEV
+900 NPAKTSTSEV

-932 YYQDANGNNLLDPE
+932 YYQDANGNNLKDPVT
-946 PKTTEFSTV
+946 KNTEYSTV
-955 TVNYKEVKG
+955 TEPYLPIDG
-964 YAPHQYSITKDM
+964 YAPHQFSITKDM
-976 SADPEQNKIV
+976 STDPKQNKIV
-986 FIYYPTL
+986 FIYDPTL

-1012 IFRIKGTDENTK
+1012 IFRIKGTDGNTK

-1029 VTIHGYVSGG
+1029 VTIHGYVMG
-1039 DVPNVT
+1039 DHVPNVA

-1081 TKNVLTFENERK
+1081 AKNVLTFENERK

>member
-1 MFYAKHRSRRK
+1 
-12 KMKFV
+12 MKFV

-214 IFDVNGGID
+214 TFDVNGGID
-223 GPEPIRAKYGTTFE
+223 GPEQIFAKFGTTFE
-237 ANAITKPTRKGFNF
+237 ADSIQKPTREGYTF
-251 LGWSPAL
+251 LGWSPVL
-258 SDTVTIT
+258 SDTVTIEK
-265 GNVTYVAQWQP
+265 NITYVAQWQA

-295 QYSYLGSHEAW
+295 EYSYLSSHEAW
-306 GNVGKDVTWDE
+306 GNVGNQVTWNDNP
-317 GTLISHVHTDECWK
+317 LINHVHDADCLICNREE
-331 DLTCGK
+331 
-337 VQHTHSEACLNC
+337 HTHTAVE
-349 SHTHDMSCYGGIN
+349 CYPDTSKKESN
-362 AENPIDADIRQF
+362 SFLTAPTNPAQGEIYKRKIYPFDKAIYIGDTWYEYT
-374 ANLFGSL
+374 GSS
-381 QNGYVYRVRCNAGSS
+381 NAGSVVS
-396 VGDTTKYDKYYLYFN
+396 PICNTNEHTHGTDCVYTKC
-411 GTWYLASAT
+411 G
-420 ACDGGAVKESA
+420 KEA
-431 DINAHGH
+431 
-438 SGYILSGN
+438 
-446 DKDHF
+446 
-451 WAYKAKL
+451 
-458 SCTHTHTD
+458 HTHT
-466 ACYACGKAEHT
+466 AECYKCGITDTTEKHMQQL
-477 HNNTCGSLI
+477 HPGS
-486 CGLSDTP
+486 
-493 KKYMSNIK
+493 N
-501 PDSKLWE
+501 LWE
-508 YERSDTVTVNA
+508 YDHSDTVTVSA
-519 DGSTVLNVYFKRTEF
+519 DGMTVLNVYFTRKVFKLQFRKSNSN
-534 TLTFYDNNRQV
+534 DN
-545 YTIQKR
+545 YFGTIEAR
-551 WGKDIGGEWPIHG
+551 WGKNIEAEYKEIVKKAGSSFWSENKYAEGPWTNYIGVMPQRDITYYRHEPSGSGTSTMTYYGEDLNGVYQKIFDITFDGTNYTVTDEDRYQFEGYTFDHG
-564 TNGTVYENG
+564 TANGANCNG
-573 ERWDPQNSTT
+573 
-583 YNQVLVYI
+583 
-591 RIMPAES
+591 AE
-598 FRLNVDKAQ
+598 
-607 DRPTYTMNYYV
+607 
-618 EAISGNGETTYQG
+618 
-631 KTFTKAF
+631 
-638 TVKAK
+638 
-643 YNFVTE
+643 
-649 AEDFFPLE
+649 
-657 GFTKWRSNPSFKN
+657 
-670 GRIESNTTVDFYY
+670 FYY
-683 TRNIYDLIFYSADNN
+683 KRNSYALEFYSANTNTPDRTETP
-698 NVDKMENVLYQ
+698 KFQET
-709 SPLGSYN
+709 LGRY
-716 YEPTNKPT
+716 YYRPVEKPD
-724 TVEADAVFVG
+724 TVEPDAVFVG
-734 WYQNP
+734 WYLNP
-739 ERTGE
+739 ECTGE
-744 QYDLAVHTMPANN
+744 EYDISAHTMPANN
-757 IALYAKWVNGLYTV
+757 IALYAKWGNGLYTV

-863 KVAEDKVNTVKI
+863 KVADDKVNTVKI

-893 EVMQKKY
+893 GEMQKKY

-922 TEAASVEYTV
+922 TKAASKAASVEYTV
-932 YYQDANGNNLLDPE
+932 YYQDANGKNLKDPVT
-946 PKTTEFSTV
+946 KTTEYSTV
-955 TVNYKEVKG
+955 TEPYLQIDG
-964 YAPHQYSITKDM
+964 YAPHQFSITKDM
-976 SADPEQNKIV
+976 SADPKQNKIV

-1045 VADLPVGSYTVTEE
+1045 VADLPVGSYTVTEK

-1072 QTITLDPDG
+1072 QPITLDPDG

-1093 DGQWLSGDAYNNNL
+1093 DGQWLSGDAYNTNL

>member
-99 IGLGTDSIVL
+99 IGLDTESIVL

-123 LQSVNENVEVTLYYV
+123 LQSVDKNIDVTLYYV

-153 ENDEYASDPTV
+153 ENEEYTLDPKI
-164 VELTGDIDAYTQA
+164 VELTGDIDAYTEA
-177 VADNKPGYHCKGVPQ
+177 VANSREGFRCEGVPQ
-192 TTIAADGTTKVEIFY
+192 YVIAADGSTSVEIY
-207 DRDYYTV
+207 YKRLLYTV
-214 IFDVNGGID
+214 TFDVNGGID
-223 GPEPIRAKYGTTFE
+223 GPEPIYAKYGTVIE
-237 ANAITKPTRKGFNF
+237 AKDIKEPKRKGYTF
-251 LGWSPAL
+251 LGWAPELKNSL
-258 SDTVTIT
+258 TVTENIT
-265 GNVTYVAQWQP
+265 YIAQWQA

-295 QYSYLGSHEAW
+295 EYSYLSSHEAW
-306 GNVGKDVTWDE
+306 GNVGNQVTWNE
-317 GTLISHVHTDECWK
+317 GTLISHVHTDDCWE
-331 DLTCGK
+331 LTCGK
-337 VQHTHSEACLNC
+337 ENHTHSDGCLSCGKTEHTHSANC
-349 SHTHDMSCYGGIN
+349 YPGGSDVVDSPIFPPDNPQNGQIYIYNGFFINRSVVYFNGSWYEYNGSAKNGDIINMNCGKTEHSHSVDCYTCGKTEHTHDSSC
-362 AENPIDADIRQF
+362 
-374 ANLFGSL
+374 
-381 QNGYVYRVRCNAGSS
+381 
-396 VGDTTKYDKYYLYFN
+396 
-411 GTWYLASAT
+411 GTL
-420 ACDGGAVKESA
+420 K
-431 DINAHGH
+431 
-438 SGYILSGN
+438 
-446 DKDHF
+446 
-451 WAYKAKL
+451 
-458 SCTHTHTD
+458 
-466 ACYACGKAEHT
+466 
-477 HNNTCGSLI
+477 

-493 KKYMSNIK
+493 KKHMGDLT
-501 PDSKLWE
+501 PDSNLWE
-508 YERSDTVTVNA
+508 YDHSDTVTVSA
-519 DGSTVLNVYFKRTEF
+519 DGMTVLNVYFTRKVFELQFRKRNS
-534 TLTFYDNNRQV
+534 NNNDFG
-545 YTIQKR
+545 TIEAR
-551 WGKDIGGEWPIHG
+551 WGKNIKAEYEAIVKIAGSSFWSENKYAEGPWTNYIGVMPQRDITYYRYITDGYGTSTMTYYGEDLNGVYQKIFDITFDGTNYTVTDEDRYQFEGYTFDHG
-564 TNGTVYENG
+564 TANGANCNG
-573 ERWDPQNSTT
+573 
-583 YNQVLVYI
+583 
-591 RIMPAES
+591 
-598 FRLNVDKAQ
+598 
-607 DRPTYTMNYYV
+607 
-618 EAISGNGETTYQG
+618 
-631 KTFTKAF
+631 
-638 TVKAK
+638 AK
-643 YNFVTE
+643 
-649 AEDFFPLE
+649 
-657 GFTKWRSNPSFKN
+657 
-670 GRIESNTTVDFYY
+670 FYY
-683 TRNIYDLIFYSADNN
+683 KRNSYALEFYSANTNTPDRTETP
-698 NVDKMENVLYQ
+698 KFQET
-709 SPLGSYN
+709 LGRY
-716 YEPTNKPT
+716 YYRPVEKPD
-724 TVEADAVFVG
+724 TVEPDAVFVG
-734 WYQNP
+734 WYLNP
-739 ERTGE
+739 ECTGE
-744 QYDLAVHTMPANN
+744 EYDISAHTMPANN

-771 RTYTDDTLGTPYTY
+771 RTYTDDTLVTPYTY
-785 EGYSGVQGNIEK
+785 EGYSGAQENIEK

-843 FDDQVSIKYTVH
+843 FDDQVSIEYTVH
-855 YYKDGTTD
+855 YYKTGTTD
-863 KVAEDKVNTVKI
+863 KVADDKVNTVKI

-910 IKAEGQEIIFYY
+910 IKVVGQEIIFYY

-932 YYQDANGNNLLDPE
+932 YYQDANGKNLKDPVT
-946 PKTTEFSTV
+946 KTTEYSTV
-955 TVNYKEVKG
+955 TEPYLQIDG
-964 YAPHQYSITKDM
+964 YAPHQFSITKDM
-976 SADPEQNKIV
+976 SADPKQNKIV

-1072 QTITLDPDG
+1072 QTQTITLDPDG

-1093 DGQWLSGDAYNNNL
+1093 DGQWLSGDAYNTNL

>member
-153 ENDEYASDPTV
+153 ENDEYTLDPKT

-177 VADNKPGYHCKGVPQ
+177 VANNKQGYHCKGIPQ
-192 TTIAADGTTKVEIFY
+192 TTIAADGTTKVEIKY

-214 IFDVNGGID
+214 TFDVNGGIN
-223 GPEPIRAKYGTTFE
+223 GPEPIYAKYGTTFE
-237 ANAITKPTRKGFNF
+237 ANAITEPTRKGFNF
-251 LGWSPAL
+251 LGWSPVL

-265 GNVTYVAQWQP
+265 GNVTYVAQWQA

-295 QYSYLGSHEAW
+295 EYSYLGSYEAW

-317 GTLISHVHTDECWK
+317 GTLISHVHTDDCWQ
-331 DLTCGK
+331 LTCTK
-337 VQHTHSEACLNC
+337 EQHTHTAECGLN
-349 SHTHDMSCYGGIN
+349 
-362 AENPIDADIRQF
+362 
-374 ANLFGSL
+374 
-381 QNGYVYRVRCNAGSS
+381 
-396 VGDTTKYDKYYLYFN
+396 
-411 GTWYLASAT
+411 
-420 ACDGGAVKESA
+420 
-431 DINAHGH
+431 
-438 SGYILSGN
+438 
-446 DKDHF
+446 
-451 WAYKAKL
+451 
-458 SCTHTHTD
+458 CTHTHDLTCYGLKANAESVDPQDDVSFPSLGGLSNVQECFNQLGANNGYVFHWHESYRYARDDHYYLRLNDNYYSLTSTQFNKLKGHSEGKWTESESDYPDTIEKFSVVDSGMTCKHTHTD
-466 ACYACGKAEHT
+466 DCYACGKAEHT

-508 YERSDTVTVNA
+508 YERSDTVTVAA
-519 DGSTVLNVYFKRTEF
+519 DGTTVLNVYFTRKVFKLQFRERNS
-534 TLTFYDNNRQV
+534 NNNDFG
-545 YTIQKR
+545 TIEAR
-551 WGKDIGGEWPIHG
+551 WGKNIEAEYKEIVKKAGSSFWSERKNAEGPWTNYIGVMPQRDITYYRHEPSGSGTSTMTYYGEDLNGDYQMIFTISFKGTNYTVTDEDRYQFEGYTFDHG
-564 TNGTVYENG
+564 TANGQNCNG
-573 ERWDPQNSTT
+573 
-583 YNQVLVYI
+583 
-591 RIMPAES
+591 AE
-598 FRLNVDKAQ
+598 
-607 DRPTYTMNYYV
+607 
-618 EAISGNGETTYQG
+618 
-631 KTFTKAF
+631 
-638 TVKAK
+638 
-643 YNFVTE
+643 
-649 AEDFFPLE
+649 
-657 GFTKWRSNPSFKN
+657 
-670 GRIESNTTVDFYY
+670 FYY
-683 TRNIYDLIFYSADNN
+683 KRNSYALEFYSANKN
-698 NVDKMENVLYQ
+698 TPDKTENPKYEE
-709 SPLGSYN
+709 PLGKY
-716 YEPTNKPT
+716 YYRPVEKPD
-724 TVEADAVFVG
+724 TVEPDAVFVG
-734 WYQNP
+734 WYLNP
-739 ERTGE
+739 ECTGE
-744 QYDLAVHTMPANN
+744 EYDISVHTMPANN

-785 EGYSGVQGNIEK
+785 EGYSGVQEKIVK

-810 GCVFVGWFYK
+810 GYAFVGWFYK

-833 ITRDYDLYPK
+833 ITRDYNLYPK
-843 FDDQVSIKYTVH
+843 FDDQVSIKHTVH
-855 YYKDGTTD
+855 YYKDGTTV
-863 KVAEDKVNTVKI
+863 KVADDKVNTVKI

-922 TEAASVEYTV
+922 TEAASVKYTV
-932 YYQDANGNNLLDPE
+932 YYQDANGNNLKDPVT
-946 PKTTEFSTV
+946 KNTEYSTV
-955 TVNYKEVKG
+955 TEPYLPIDG
-964 YAPHQYSITKDM
+964 YAPHQFSITKDM
-976 SADPEQNKIV
+976 STDPEQNKIV

-1012 IFRIKGTDENTK
+1012 IFRIKGTDGNTK

-1029 VTIHGYVSGG
+1029 VTIHGYVMG
-1039 DVPNVT
+1039 DHVPNVT

-1059 SDWSWRYQPKNGE
+1059 SDWSWRYQPTKGE

>member
-99 IGLGTDSIVL
+99 IGLDTDSIVL

-153 ENDEYASDPTV
+153 ENDEYTLDPKI
-164 VELTGDIDAYTQA
+164 VELTGDIDAYTEA
-177 VADNKPGYHCKGVPQ
+177 VANSREGFRCEDVPQ
-192 TTIAADGTTKVEIFY
+192 YVIAADGSTSVEIY
-207 DRDYYTV
+207 YKRLLYTV
-214 IFDVNGGID
+214 TFDVNGGID
-223 GPEPIRAKYGTTFE
+223 GPEPIYAKYGTVIE
-237 ANAITKPTRKGFNF
+237 TKDIKEPKRKGYTF
-251 LGWSPAL
+251 LGWAPELKNSL
-258 SDTVTIT
+258 TVTENIT
-265 GNVTYVAQWQP
+265 YIAQWQA

-295 QYSYLGSHEAW
+295 EYSYLSSHEAW
-306 GNVGKDVTWDE
+306 GNVGNQVTWNE
-317 GTLISHVHTDECWK
+317 GTLISHVHTDDCWE
-331 DLTCGK
+331 LTCGK
-337 VQHTHSEACLNC
+337 ENHTHNDGCLSCGKTEHTHSANC
-349 SHTHDMSCYGGIN
+349 YPGGSNVVVETYFPPRNPQNGKIYIFDIGIYKKSVVYFNGSWYEYNGSAKNGDIINMICGETEHSHSVDCYTCGKTEHTHDSSC
-362 AENPIDADIRQF
+362 
-374 ANLFGSL
+374 
-381 QNGYVYRVRCNAGSS
+381 
-396 VGDTTKYDKYYLYFN
+396 
-411 GTWYLASAT
+411 GTL
-420 ACDGGAVKESA
+420 K
-431 DINAHGH
+431 
-438 SGYILSGN
+438 
-446 DKDHF
+446 
-451 WAYKAKL
+451 
-458 SCTHTHTD
+458 
-466 ACYACGKAEHT
+466 
-477 HNNTCGSLI
+477 

-493 KKYMSNIK
+493 KKYMGDLK
-501 PDSKLWE
+501 PDSKLWKFV
-508 YERSDTVTVNA
+508 RSDTVTVGA
-519 DGSTVLNVYFKRTEF
+519 DGRTVLNVYFDRTEF
-534 TLTFYDNNRQV
+534 TLTFKYGRNSGTTE
-545 YTIQKR
+545 TITDR
-551 WGKDIGGEWPIHG
+551 WGANVKARFDAIELKAKEYSEKLQGWKD
-564 TNGTVYENG
+564 
-573 ERWDPQNSTT
+573 STT
-583 YNQVLVYI
+583 GYYTNNVM
-591 RIMPAES
+591 IMPQT
-598 FRLNVDKAQ
+598 D
-607 DRPTYTMNYYV
+607 
-618 EAISGNGETTYQG
+618 
-631 KTFTKAF
+631 KTFTAEYSSQYSTQYTMSYYAADLKGQYQKIF
-638 TVKAK
+638 DITFYGGNMTVTADE
-643 YNFVTE
+643 YYE
-649 AEDFFPLE
+649 WE
-657 GFTKWRSNPSFKN
+657 GF
-670 GRIESNTTVDFYY
+670 RINKEKSTQIGGSCEDAKFYY
-683 TRNIYDLIFYSADNN
+683 DRNDFALEFFSADNS
-698 NVDKMENVLYQ
+698 KAERTERPLYQ
-709 SPLGSYN
+709 QPLGEYSDYI
-716 YEPTNKPT
+716 PVNKPT
-724 TVEADAVFVG
+724 TVEPDAVFVG
-734 WYQNP
+734 WYLNP
-739 ERTGE
+739 ECTGE
-744 QYDLAVHTMPANN
+744 EYDISAHTMPANN

-771 RTYTDDTLGTPYTY
+771 RTYTDDTLVTPYTY

-797 YTLATAPTDPKKD
+797 YPLATAPTDPKKD

-855 YYKDGTTD
+855 YYKDGTTE
-863 KVAEDKVNTVKI
+863 KVADDKVNTVKI

-893 EVMQKKY
+893 GEMQKKY

-910 IKAEGQEIIFYY
+910 IKVVGQEIIFYY

-932 YYQDANGNNLLDPE
+932 YYQDANGKNLKDPVT
-946 PKTTEFSTV
+946 KTTEYSTV
-955 TVNYKEVKG
+955 TEPYLPIDG
-964 YAPHQYSITKDM
+964 YAPHQFSITKDM
-976 SADPEQNKIV
+976 SADPKQNKIV

-1045 VADLPVGSYTVTEE
+1045 VADLPVGSYTVTEK
-1059 SDWSWRYQPKNGE
+1059 SDWSWRYQPTNGE
-1072 QTITLDPDG
+1072 QPITLDPDG
-1081 TKNVLTFENERK
+1081 AKNVLTFENERK

>member
-99 IGLGTDSIVL
+99 IGLDTDSIVL

-123 LQSVNENVEVTLYYV
+123 LQSVDKNIDVTLYYV

-153 ENDEYASDPTV
+153 ENDEYALDPKI
-164 VELTGDIDAYTQA
+164 VELTGDIDAYTEA
-177 VADNKPGYHCKGVPQ
+177 VANSREGFRCEDVPQ
-192 TTIAADGTTKVEIFY
+192 YVIAADGSTSVEIY
-207 DRDYYTV
+207 YKRLLYTV
-214 IFDVNGGID
+214 TFDVNGGID
-223 GPEPIRAKYGTTFE
+223 GPEPIYAKYGTVIE
-237 ANAITKPTRKGFNF
+237 TKDIKEPKRKGYTF
-251 LGWSPAL
+251 LGWAPELKNSL
-258 SDTVTIT
+258 TVTENIT
-265 GNVTYVAQWQP
+265 YIAQWQA

-295 QYSYLGSHEAW
+295 EYSYLSSHEAW

-362 AENPIDADIRQF
+362 AENPIDADIREF

-381 QNGYVYRVRCNAGSS
+381 QNGYIYRVRCNAGSY
-396 VGDTTKYDKYYLYFN
+396 VGNTTKYDKYYLYFN
-411 GTWYLASAT
+411 GTWYLANAT
-420 ACDGGAVKESA
+420 ACDGGAVKESD
-431 DINAHGH
+431 DINAHDH
-438 SGYILSGN
+438 SGYIFSGD

-508 YERSDTVTVNA
+508 YERSDTVTVAA
-519 DGSTVLNVYFKRTEF
+519 DGTTVLNVYFTRKVFKLQFRKSNSNTNDF
-534 TLTFYDNNRQV
+534 G
-545 YTIQKR
+545 TIEAR
-551 WGKDIGGEWPIHG
+551 WGKNIKAEYEEIVKIAGSSFWSENKYAEGPWTNYIGVMPQRDITYYRHEPSGSGTSTMTYYGEDLNGDYQMIFTISFKGTNYTVTDEDRYQFEGYTFDHG
-564 TNGTVYENG
+564 TANGDNCNG
-573 ERWDPQNSTT
+573 
-583 YNQVLVYI
+583 
-591 RIMPAES
+591 
-598 FRLNVDKAQ
+598 
-607 DRPTYTMNYYV
+607 
-618 EAISGNGETTYQG
+618 
-631 KTFTKAF
+631 
-638 TVKAK
+638 AK
-643 YNFVTE
+643 
-649 AEDFFPLE
+649 
-657 GFTKWRSNPSFKN
+657 
-670 GRIESNTTVDFYY
+670 FYY
-683 TRNIYDLIFYSADNN
+683 KRNSYALEFYS
-698 NVDKMENVLYQ
+698 ENTNTPDRTETPKFQ
-709 SPLGSYN
+709 ETLGRY
-716 YEPTNKPT
+716 YYRPVEKPT
-724 TVEADAVFVG
+724 TVEPDAVFVG
-734 WYQNP
+734 WYLNP
-739 ERTGE
+739 ECTGE
-744 QYDLAVHTMPANN
+744 EYDISAHTMPANN

-843 FDDQVSIKYTVH
+843 FDDQVSIEYTVH
-855 YYKDGTTD
+855 YYKAGTTD
-863 KVAEDKVNTVKI
+863 KVADDKVNTVKI

-893 EVMQKKY
+893 GEMQKKY

-910 IKAEGQEIIFYY
+910 IKAKGQEIIFYY

-932 YYQDANGNNLLDPE
+932 YYQDANGKNLKDPVT
-946 PKTTEFSTV
+946 KTTEYSTV
-955 TVNYKEVKG
+955 TEPYLPIDG
-964 YAPHQYSITKDM
+964 YAPHQFSITKDM

-1029 VTIHGYVSGG
+1029 VTIHCDLVT
-1039 DVPNVT
+1039 NVT

-1072 QTITLDPDG
+1072 QTQTITLDPDG
-1081 TKNVLTFENERK
+1081 AKNVLTFENERK
-1093 DGQWLSGDAYNNNL
+1093 DGQWLSGDAYNTNL

>member
-99 IGLGTDSIVL
+99 IGLDTESIVL

-123 LQSVNENVEVTLYYV
+123 LQSVDNNIDVTLYYV

-153 ENDEYASDPTV
+153 ENEEYTLDPKI
-164 VELTGDIDAYTQA
+164 VELTGDIDAYTEA
-177 VADNKPGYHCKGVPQ
+177 VANSREGFRCEDVPQ
-192 TTIAADGTTKVEIFY
+192 YVIAADGSTSVEIY
-207 DRDYYTV
+207 YKRLLYTV
-214 IFDVNGGID
+214 TFDVNGGID
-223 GPEPIRAKYGTTFE
+223 GPEPINAKYGTVIE
-237 ANAITKPTRKGFNF
+237 AKDIKEPKRKGYTF
-251 LGWSPAL
+251 LGWAPELKNSL
-258 SDTVTIT
+258 TVTENIT
-265 GNVTYVAQWQP
+265 YIAQWQA

-295 QYSYLGSHEAW
+295 EYSYLSSHEAW
-306 GNVGKDVTWDE
+306 GNVGNQVTWNDNP
-317 GTLISHVHTDECWK
+317 LINHVH
-331 DLTCGK
+331 
-337 VQHTHSEACLNC
+337 
-349 SHTHDMSCYGGIN
+349 
-362 AENPIDADIRQF
+362 DADCLI
-374 ANLFGSL
+374 
-381 QNGYVYRVRCNAGSS
+381 CNR
-396 VGDTTKYDKYYLYFN
+396 
-411 GTWYLASAT
+411 
-420 ACDGGAVKESA
+420 EE
-431 DINAHGH
+431 
-438 SGYILSGN
+438 
-446 DKDHF
+446 
-451 WAYKAKL
+451 
-458 SCTHTHTD
+458 HTHT
-466 ACYACGKAEHT
+466 AECYKCGITDTTEKHMQQL
-477 HNNTCGSLI
+477 HPGS
-486 CGLSDTP
+486 
-493 KKYMSNIK
+493 N
-501 PDSKLWE
+501 LWE
-508 YERSDTVTVNA
+508 YDHSDTVTVSA
-519 DGSTVLNVYFKRTEF
+519 DGMTVLNVYFTRKVFKLQFRKSNS
-534 TLTFYDNNRQV
+534 NNNDFG
-545 YTIQKR
+545 TIEAR
-551 WGKDIGGEWPIHG
+551 WGKNIEAEYKEIVKKAGSSFWSENKYAEGPWTNYIGVMPQRDITYYRHEPSGSGTSTMTYYGEDLNGVYQKIFDITFDGTNYTVTDEDRYQFEGYTFDHG
-564 TNGTVYENG
+564 TANGANCNG
-573 ERWDPQNSTT
+573 
-583 YNQVLVYI
+583 
-591 RIMPAES
+591 AE
-598 FRLNVDKAQ
+598 
-607 DRPTYTMNYYV
+607 
-618 EAISGNGETTYQG
+618 
-631 KTFTKAF
+631 
-638 TVKAK
+638 
-643 YNFVTE
+643 
-649 AEDFFPLE
+649 
-657 GFTKWRSNPSFKN
+657 
-670 GRIESNTTVDFYY
+670 FYY
-683 TRNIYDLIFYSADNN
+683 KRNSYALEFYSANTNTPDRTETP
-698 NVDKMENVLYQ
+698 KFQET
-709 SPLGSYN
+709 LGRY
-716 YEPTNKPT
+716 YYRPVEKPT
-724 TVEADAVFVG
+724 TVEPDAVFVG
-734 WYQNP
+734 WYLNP
-739 ERTGE
+739 ECTGE
-744 QYDLAVHTMPANN
+744 EYDISAHTMPANN
-757 IALYAKWVNGLYTV
+757 IALYAKWVIGLYTV
-771 RTYTDDTLGTPYTY
+771 RTYTDDTLVTPYTY
-785 EGYSGVQGNIEK
+785 EGYSGAQGNIEK

-863 KVAEDKVNTVKI
+863 KVADDKVNTVKI

-910 IKAEGQEIIFYY
+910 IKVVGQEIIFYY
-922 TEAASVEYTV
+922 TEAASVKYTV
-932 YYQDANGNNLLDPE
+932 YYQDANGKNLKDPVT
-946 PKTTEFSTV
+946 KTTEYSTV
-955 TVNYKEVKG
+955 TEPYLQIDG
-964 YAPHQYSITKDM
+964 YAPHQFSITKDM
-976 SADPEQNKIV
+976 SADSKQKKIV

-1059 SDWSWRYQPKNGE
+1059 SDWSWRYQPTNGE
-1072 QTITLDPDG
+1072 QTQTITLDPDG

-1093 DGQWLSGDAYNNNL
+1093 DGQWLSGDAYNTNL

>member
-153 ENDEYASDPTV
+153 ENDEYTLDPNT

-177 VADNKPGYHCKGVPQ
+177 VANNKQGYHCKGIPQ
-192 TTIAADGTTKVEIFY
+192 TTIAADGTTKVEIKY

-306 GNVGKDVTWDE
+306 GNVDKEVTWNE
-317 GTLISHVHTDECWK
+317 GTLISHVHTDDCWQLTCTK
-331 DLTCGK
+331 EQHTHTADCGLSCTHTHDLTC
-337 VQHTHSEACLNC
+337 
-349 SHTHDMSCYGGIN
+349 YGLDAN
-362 AENPIDADIRQF
+362 ASAVNPNNNTAWWCDSKPELYFEQLGLQDGYLYYDDENAALASKDNYYLR
-374 ANLFGSL
+374 
-381 QNGYVYRVRCNAGSS
+381 
-396 VGDTTKYDKYYLYFN
+396 YDGKYYKLDKMQFDKLK
-411 GTWYLASAT
+411 GTQVGNT
-420 ACDGGAVKESA
+420 TDGT
-431 DINAHGH
+431 
-438 SGYILSGN
+438 SGN
-446 DKDHF
+446 PDYY
-451 WAYKAKL
+451 YKYEVKTDGI

-932 YYQDANGNNLLDPE
+932 YYQDANGNNLKDPVT
-946 PKTTEFSTV
+946 KNTEYSTV
-955 TVNYKEVKG
+955 TEPYLPIDG
-964 YAPHQYSITKDM
+964 YAPHQFSITKDM
-976 SADPEQNKIV
+976 STVPEQNKIV

-1012 IFRIKGTDENTK
+1012 IFRIKGTDGNTK

-1029 VTIHGYVSGG
+1029 VTIHGYVMV
-1039 DVPNVT
+1039 DLVPNVT

-1059 SDWSWRYQPKNGE
+1059 SDWSWRYQPTNGE

-1081 TKNVLTFENERK
+1081 TKNVLTFENEKK

>member
-99 IGLGTDSIVL
+99 IGLDTDSIVL

-153 ENDEYASDPTV
+153 ENDKYTLDPKI
-164 VELTGDIDAYTQA
+164 VELTGDIDAYTEA
-177 VADNKPGYHCKGVPQ
+177 VANSREGFRCEDVPQ
-192 TTIAADGTTKVEIFY
+192 YVIAADGSTSVEIY
-207 DRDYYTV
+207 YKRLLYTV
-214 IFDVNGGID
+214 TFDVNGGID
-223 GPEPIRAKYGTTFE
+223 GPEPIFAKFGTTFE
-237 ANAITKPTRKGFNF
+237 ADSIQKPTREGYTF
-251 LGWSPAL
+251 LGWSPVL
-258 SDTVTIT
+258 SDTVTIEK
-265 GNVTYVAQWQP
+265 NITYVAQWQA

-295 QYSYLGSHEAW
+295 EYSYLSSHEAW
-306 GNVGKDVTWDE
+306 GNVGNQVTWNDNP
-317 GTLISHVHTDECWK
+317 LINHVHTDECGAKYCKLEEHTHSDACGYACSHAPGHVLRPDCFGLSVDLAAVDPNNGYGDNDARTHFEDECSRSYCKGLKQYLKNGSVCQYK
-331 DLTCGK
+331 DGNGGLFGLGVTYEYYYFFYLNGQYYEITKAQYDSMKSSRGKSVKHDRDTYYVYEGKITACTHTHAASCYSCGITE
-337 VQHTHSEACLNC
+337 HTHSEHCC
-349 SHTHDMSCYGGIN
+349 GITDT
-362 AENPIDADIRQF
+362 AEKHMQELHP
-374 ANLFGSL
+374 GS
-381 QNGYVYRVRCNAGSS
+381 N
-396 VGDTTKYDKYYLYFN
+396 
-411 GTWYLASAT
+411 
-420 ACDGGAVKESA
+420 
-431 DINAHGH
+431 
-438 SGYILSGN
+438 
-446 DKDHF
+446 
-451 WAYKAKL
+451 
-458 SCTHTHTD
+458 
-466 ACYACGKAEHT
+466 
-477 HNNTCGSLI
+477 
-486 CGLSDTP
+486 
-493 KKYMSNIK
+493 
-501 PDSKLWE
+501 LWE
-508 YERSDTVTVNA
+508 YDHSDTVTVSA
-519 DGSTVLNVYFKRTEF
+519 DGMTVLNVYFTRKVFKLQFRKRNS
-534 TLTFYDNNRQV
+534 NNNDFG
-545 YTIQKR
+545 TIEAR
-551 WGKDIGGEWPIHG
+551 WGKNIEAEYKEIVKKAGSSFWSERKNAEGPWTNYIGVMPQRDITYYRYITDGYGTSTMTYYGEDLNGVYQKIFDITFDGTNYTVTDEDRYQFEGYTFDHG
-564 TNGTVYENG
+564 TANGANCNG
-573 ERWDPQNSTT
+573 
-583 YNQVLVYI
+583 
-591 RIMPAES
+591 AE
-598 FRLNVDKAQ
+598 
-607 DRPTYTMNYYV
+607 
-618 EAISGNGETTYQG
+618 
-631 KTFTKAF
+631 
-638 TVKAK
+638 
-643 YNFVTE
+643 
-649 AEDFFPLE
+649 
-657 GFTKWRSNPSFKN
+657 
-670 GRIESNTTVDFYY
+670 FYY
-683 TRNIYDLIFYSADNN
+683 KRNSYALEFYSANTNTPDRTETP
-698 NVDKMENVLYQ
+698 KFQET
-709 SPLGSYN
+709 LGRY
-716 YEPTNKPT
+716 YYRPVEKPD
-724 TVEADAVFVG
+724 TVEPDAVFVG
-734 WYQNP
+734 WYLNP
-739 ERTGE
+739 ECTGE
-744 QYDLAVHTMPANN
+744 EYDISAHTMPANN

-771 RTYTDDTLGTPYTY
+771 RTYTDDTLRTPYTY

-833 ITRDYDLYPK
+833 ITRNYDLYPK
-843 FDDQVSIKYTVH
+843 FDDQVSIEYTVH
-855 YYKDGTTD
+855 YYKAGTTE
-863 KVAEDKVNTVKI
+863 KVADDKVNTVKI

-910 IKAEGQEIIFYY
+910 IKVVGQEIIFYY
-922 TEAASVEYTV
+922 TEAASVKYTV
-932 YYQDANGNNLLDPE
+932 YYQDANGKNLKDPVT
-946 PKTTEFSTV
+946 KTTEYSTV
-955 TVNYKEVKG
+955 TEPYLPIDG
-964 YAPHQYSITKDM
+964 YAPHQFSITKDM
-976 SADPEQNKIV
+976 SADPKQNKIV

-1024 NIDLR
+1024 NIDLM

-1072 QTITLDPDG
+1072 QTQTITLDPDG
-1081 TKNVLTFENERK
+1081 AKNVLTFENERK
-1093 DGQWLSGDAYNNNL
+1093 DGQWLSGDAYNTNL

>member
-1 MFYAKHRSRRK
+1 
-12 KMKFV
+12 MKFV

-99 IGLGTDSIVL
+99 IGLDTDSIVL

-153 ENDEYASDPTV
+153 ENDDYASDPTV

-214 IFDVNGGID
+214 TFDVNGGVN
-223 GPEPIRAKYGTTFE
+223 GPEPIYAKYGTTFE
-237 ANAITKPTRKGFNF
+237 AKGIKEPTRKGFNF

-295 QYSYLGSHEAW
+295 EYSYLSSHEAW
-306 GNVGKDVTWDE
+306 GNVGNQVTWNE
-317 GTLISHVHTDECWK
+317 GTLISHVHTDDCWE
-331 DLTCGK
+331 LTCGK
-337 VQHTHSEACLNC
+337 ENHTHNDGCLTCGKTEHTHSANC
-349 SHTHDMSCYGGIN
+349 YPGGSDVVDSPIFPPDNPQNGQIYIYNGLFINRSVVYFNGSWYEYNGSAKNGDIINMNCGKTEHSHSVDCYTCGKTEHTHDSSCGT
-362 AENPIDADIRQF
+362 
-374 ANLFGSL
+374 L
-381 QNGYVYRVRCNAGSS
+381 RC
-396 VGDTTKYDKYYLYFN
+396 V
-411 GTWYLASAT
+411 
-420 ACDGGAVKESA
+420 
-431 DINAHGH
+431 
-438 SGYILSGN
+438 
-446 DKDHF
+446 
-451 WAYKAKL
+451 
-458 SCTHTHTD
+458 
-466 ACYACGKAEHT
+466 
-477 HNNTCGSLI
+477 
-486 CGLSDTP
+486 LSDTP
-493 KKYMSNIK
+493 KKHMGDLTPGSN
-501 PDSKLWE
+501 LWE

-771 RTYTDDTLGTPYTY
+771 KTFTDEKMQTPYTY
-785 EGYSGVQGNIEK
+785 DGYTGVQEKIVK
-797 YTLATAPTDPKKD
+797 YTLATAPADPKKD
-810 GCVFVGWFYK
+810 GYQFIGWFYK
-820 DGEAEKPFSFTMP
+820 DGETEKPFSFTMP

-843 FDDQVSIKYTVH
+843 FSEPREVEYTVH
-855 YYKDGTTD
+855 YYKVGTTD
-863 KVAEDKVNTVKI
+863 KVADDRTNLVMI

-883 KMGTELNLLS
+883 KMGKELDQLPSDQQN
-893 EVMQKKY
+893 KY
-900 YPAKTSTSEV
+900 YPTKTSTSV
-910 IKAEGQEIIFYY
+910 IINQLNQEIIFYY
-922 TEAASVEYTV
+922 TEATKVEYTV
-932 YYQDANGNNLLDPE
+932 YYQDANGNDLIPAVK
-946 PKTTEFSTV
+946 KTTEFSTV
-955 TVNYKEVKG
+955 TEQYVAIPN
-964 YAPHQYSITKDM
+964 YAPRQFSITKDL
-976 SADPEQNKIV
+976 SSDATQNTIV
-986 FIYYPTL
+986 FIYDPTL
-993 TTLNIRKT
+993 TTLTIQKSGAQEIDENQ
-1001 GFDAADAGTTF
+1001 TF
-1012 IFRIKGTDENTK
+1012 LFHVVGTDGNTK
-1024 NIDLR
+1024 DIDL
-1029 VTIHGYVSGG
+1029 T
-1039 DVPNVT
+1039 VT
-1045 VADLPVGSYTVTEE
+1045 VHGNGKTTIAELPVGEYTVTELT
-1059 SDWSWRYQPKNGE
+1059 DWSWRYQPKNGE

-1081 TKNVLTFENERK
+1081 EKNVLTFENERK
-1093 DGQWLSGDAYNNNL
+1093 DGQWLSGDAYNTNL

>member
-40 GAEDGDRSETVKITV
+40 GAEDGNRSETVKITV

-153 ENDEYASDPTV
+153 ENDEYTLDPRI
-164 VELTGDIDAYTQA
+164 VELTGDIDAYTEA
-177 VADNKPGYHCKGVPQ
+177 VANSREGFRCEGVPQ
-192 TTIAADGTTKVEIFY
+192 YVIAADGSTSVEIY
-207 DRDYYTV
+207 YKRLLYTV
-214 IFDVNGGID
+214 TFDVNGGID
-223 GPEPIRAKYGTTFE
+223 GPEPIYAKYGTVIE
-237 ANAITKPTRKGFNF
+237 AKDIKEPKRKGYTF
-251 LGWSPAL
+251 LGWAPELKNSL
-258 SDTVTIT
+258 TVTENIT
-265 GNVTYVAQWQP
+265 YIAQWQA

-295 QYSYLGSHEAW
+295 EYSYLSSHEAW

-362 AENPIDADIRQF
+362 AENPIDADIREF
-374 ANLFGSL
+374 ANLFGPL
-381 QNGYVYRVRCNAGSS
+381 QNGYIYRVRCNAGSIA
-396 VGDTTKYDKYYLYFN
+396 GNETKYDKYYLYFN
-411 GTWYLASAT
+411 GIWYLASAT

-431 DINAHGH
+431 DINAHDH
-438 SGYILSGN
+438 SGYIFSGD

-519 DGSTVLNVYFKRTEF
+519 DGTTVLNVYFTRKVFKLQFRKKNSS
-534 TLTFYDNNRQV
+534 NNDFG
-545 YTIQKR
+545 TIEAR
-551 WGKDIGGEWPIHG
+551 WGKNIEAEYKEIVKKAGSSFWSERKNASGPYTNYIGVMPQRDITYYRHESSGSGTSTMTYYGEDLNGDYQMIFTISFKGTNYTVTDEDRYQFEGYTFDHG
-564 TNGTVYENG
+564 TANGDNCNG
-573 ERWDPQNSTT
+573 
-583 YNQVLVYI
+583 
-591 RIMPAES
+591 
-598 FRLNVDKAQ
+598 
-607 DRPTYTMNYYV
+607 
-618 EAISGNGETTYQG
+618 
-631 KTFTKAF
+631 
-638 TVKAK
+638 AK
-643 YNFVTE
+643 
-649 AEDFFPLE
+649 
-657 GFTKWRSNPSFKN
+657 
-670 GRIESNTTVDFYY
+670 FYY
-683 TRNIYDLIFYSADNN
+683 KRNSYALEFYSANTNTPDRTETP
-698 NVDKMENVLYQ
+698 KFQET
-709 SPLGSYN
+709 LGRY
-716 YEPTNKPT
+716 YYRPVEKPT
-724 TVEADAVFVG
+724 TVEPDAVFLG
-734 WYQNP
+734 WYLNP
-739 ERTGE
+739 ECTGE
-744 QYDLAVHTMPANN
+744 EYDISAHTMPANN

-797 YTLATAPTDPKKD
+797 YTLATAPTNPKKD

-833 ITRDYDLYPK
+833 ITRDYNLYPK
-843 FDDQVSIKYTVH
+843 FDDQVSIEYTVH
-855 YYKDGTTD
+855 YYKTGTTD
-863 KVAEDKVNTVKI
+863 KVANDKVNTVKI

-932 YYQDANGNNLLDPE
+932 YYQDANGNNLKDPVT
-946 PKTTEFSTV
+946 KNTEYSTV
-955 TVNYKEVKG
+955 TEPYLPIDG
-964 YAPHQYSITKDM
+964 YAPHQFSITKDM
-976 SADPEQNKIV
+976 STVPEQNKIV

-1029 VTIHGYVSGG
+1029 VTIHGYVMG
-1039 DVPNVT
+1039 DHVPNVT

-1059 SDWSWRYQPKNGE
+1059 SDWSWRYQPTNGE

-1081 TKNVLTFENERK
+1081 AKNVLTFENERK